1 MGDDELLAAA
11 RAAAA
16 DAYAPYSGFAVGAAV
31 RTRSGRIHP
40 GANMENAS
48 YGLSLCAEA
57 AALARAVAEND
68 AQRKTFELLI
78 AYYQSGDLKKFDE
91 YNIAWVGDTES
102 LVDTVNGFIEVYDD
116 ALGMR
121 ATYEAVVSYKDP
133 EATKRI
139 AAIADSSRTR
149 SFLSFLNC
157 LNSGSRRRSSSE
169 TVEYVKR
176 LVVSATCISARVRA
190 V

>member
-1 MGDDELLAAA
+1 MGDDDLLAAA

-68 AQRKTFELLI
+68 FQVVEIAVVGGKRGEGGTLVPGDPVTPCGRCRQLLKEAADVAGADIRVISANADLSKVLETTVSELLPH
-78 AYYQSGDLKKFDE
+78 AFGPDHLTD
-91 YNIAWVGDTES
+91 G
-102 LVDTVNGFIEVYDD
+102 
-116 ALGMR
+116 
-121 ATYEAVVSYKDP
+121 
-133 EATKRI
+133 
-139 AAIADSSRTR
+139 
-149 SFLSFLNC
+149 
-157 LNSGSRRRSSSE
+157 
-169 TVEYVKR
+169 
-176 LVVSATCISARVRA
+176 
-190 V
+190 